1 MSVENTKRRLKRA
14 TDSMDAIREKI
25 KVLKK
30 ELIDNENADII
41 RGVRRAMTF
50 DEFIEWIKLFNED
63 AKKAGI
69 EKSDT
74 DASEKES
81 KNVQTMGCTDCS
93 RTPLACS
100 VPTLEQ
106 GLDDYH

>member
-1 MSVENTKRRLKRA
+1 MDEKKMIDDLVAMLDAGMTDGVGHVNVEY
-14 TDSMDAIREKI
+14 DQEE
-25 KVLKK
+25 VQ
-30 ELIDNENADII
+30 
-41 RGVRRAMTF
+41 
-50 DEFIEWIKLFNED
+50 
-63 AKKAGI
+63 
-69 EKSDT
+69 
-74 DASEKES
+74 S

>member
-1 MSVENTKRRLKRA
+1 MDEKNMIDDLIKMLDSGMADGVGHVNVDCDQQVEQ
-14 TDSMDAIREKI
+14 
-25 KVLKK
+25 
-30 ELIDNENADII
+30 
-41 RGVRRAMTF
+41 
-50 DEFIEWIKLFNED
+50 
-63 AKKAGI
+63 
-69 EKSDT
+69 
-74 DASEKES
+74 S